1 MDYTTKTRDELLAL
15 CKENQIKGCSSKNKT
30 QLIELLQL
38 NQNTPPILSECAAET
53 SQPQVDETSISD
65 DEDKD
70 EDEDEETSTT
80 NIIEKIDLYK
90 SEDWLNSK
98 RDAEE
103 YENTTA
109 AAHYKHLFC
118 LKPTNS
124 KVQQKNITAAY
135 KNIEKFISNPI
146 EEVLSNNPSKLCVLR
161 KDHKGK
167 CCAEPKIFKK
177 NKLTDKL
184 KKSITQCISQ
194 APGND
199 DLVYK
204 NRSSRTFPIPLS
216 KKDEKKIRDKKIKL
230 KCAIP
235 MCEYSTPFMI
245 ATAYVDWMCYVC
257 SVSDIAEHINPV
269 LSEEINAYKSTLLNE
284 HKQFIIGEFKKHNRT
299 VFDSDGN
306 TICAITKAKIITKNI
321 SDITRDNRVEIEQED
336 IQMGHIIS
344 RTDRQFTTRGLNVV
358 MMSRE
363 GNRIIGEDNFE
374 KNDWLVKL
382 EKIVDNNGGN
392 SKLLEILSMI
402 KQGLLVPANESVKMR
417 VEALLPL

>member
-15 CKENQIKGCSSKNKT
+15 CKENQIKGFSSKNKT

-53 SQPQVDETSISD
+53 SQPQVDKTSISD
-65 DEDKD
+65 DEDED

-80 NIIEKIDLYK
+80 NIIEKIDIYK
-90 SEDWLNSK
+90 SEDWLNAK

-109 AAHYKHLFC
+109 ATHYKHLFC
-118 LKPTNS
+118 FKSTNS
-124 KVQQKNITAAY
+124 MVQQKTITAAY

-167 CCAEPKIFKK
+167 CCAEPKLFKK

-184 KKSITQCISQ
+184 KKSINQCISQ

-235 MCEYSTPFMI
+235 TCEYSTPLMI

-299 VFDSDGN
+299 VFDTDGN

-344 RTDRQFTTRGLNVV
+344 RTDRLFTTRGLNVV

-417 VEALLPL
+417 VEDWLPL

>member
-1 MDYTTKTRDELLAL
+1 
-15 CKENQIKGCSSKNKT
+15 
-30 QLIELLQL
+30 
-38 NQNTPPILSECAAET
+38 
-53 SQPQVDETSISD
+53 
-65 DEDKD
+65 
-70 EDEDEETSTT
+70 
-80 NIIEKIDLYK
+80 
-90 SEDWLNSK
+90 
-98 RDAEE
+98 
-103 YENTTA
+103 
-109 AAHYKHLFC
+109 
-118 LKPTNS
+118 
-124 KVQQKNITAAY
+124 
-135 KNIEKFISNPI
+135 
-146 EEVLSNNPSKLCVLR
+146 
-161 KDHKGK
+161 
-167 CCAEPKIFKK
+167 
-177 NKLTDKL
+177 
-184 KKSITQCISQ
+184 
-194 APGND
+194 
-199 DLVYK
+199 
-204 NRSSRTFPIPLS
+204 
-216 KKDEKKIRDKKIKL
+216 
-230 KCAIP
+230 

-245 ATAYVDWMCYVC
+245 ATAYADWMCYVC